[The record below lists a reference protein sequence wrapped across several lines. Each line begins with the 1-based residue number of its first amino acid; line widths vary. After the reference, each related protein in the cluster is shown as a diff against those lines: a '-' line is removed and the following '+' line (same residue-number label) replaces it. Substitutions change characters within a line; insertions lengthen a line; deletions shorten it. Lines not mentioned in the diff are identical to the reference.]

1 MEKIRNEQI
10 NQENKVNEKIEILT
24 NLFENE
30 FDEVQIDLKNIRNTL
45 KLDTR
50 IEDYFLKEIKKLK

>member
-24 NLFENE
+24 NLFDNE